1 MAADDSSV
9 SSLHRAV
16 QILRALAAAA
26 PEGGQRVSELGKAL
40 GYTQATTHRL
50 LQQLVDEGL
59 VAQSPRDKRYALS
72 TGFFALAARAG
83 DNGGLRERCR
93 PALLRLGAS
102 LGDSVFLLV
111 RAGFD
116 AMCLDRWE
124 GPFPIRSFT
133 GDIGGRVP
141 LGVGQGSLAI
151 LAYLPEAE
159 RDEVM
164 RHNVP
169 RIAHL
174 GALDEVFLRTE
185 VARVRRQGYAS
196 TNSGLIEG
204 MAGVGVPVLDANG
217 QVVAALSVGTLT
229 ARLAGERLPVVVDLL
244 QREARAL
251 AAQVNPFDRALRRP
265 ADALGGAGAAA
276 LRGAAESG
284 LETAPASGPSSLS
297 SNKATNKADN
307 RTTTRPP
314 RSAARPRQE
323 PT

>member
-1 MAADDSSV
+1 MSNDEASV

-16 QILRALAAAA
+16 QILRALAAGA
-26 PEGGQRVSELGKAL
+26 PEGGQRVSDLARTL

-59 VAQSPRDKRYALS
+59 AEQSSHNKRYALS
-72 TGFFALAARAG
+72 LEFFALAARAG
-83 DNGGLRERCR
+83 DTASLREHGR

-116 AMCLDRWE
+116 AMCLDRFE

-141 LGVGQGSLAI
+141 LGVGQGSMTI
-151 LAYLPEAE
+151 LAHLPEAE

-169 RIAHL
+169 RIRHL
-174 GALDEVFLRTE
+174 GALDEVYLRTE
-185 VARVRRQGYAS
+185 AARVLRQGYAN

-204 MAGVGVPVLDANG
+204 MAGVAVPVFDAAG
-217 QVVAALSVGTLT
+217 RVAAALSVGTLT
-229 ARLAGERLPVVVDLL
+229 ARLDGERLPVVVSLL

-251 AAQVNPFDRALRRP
+251 AARINPFDRTLRRP
-265 ADALGGAGAAA
+265 ADALGPSPGP
-276 LRGAAESG
+276 G
-284 LETAPASGPSSLS
+284 LGP
-297 SNKATNKADN
+297 
-307 RTTTRPP
+307 
-314 RSAARPRQE
+314 
-323 PT
+323 